1 MHSRKL
7 HPYSVAALFF
17 PVKSWLITLLNQ
29 SGAVSYPSCSQAL
42 VNVSVCCCGLR
53 YFVVVVRLFSFVF
66 YCEITTRTVLPL
78 CGKTDYCKPCTATWA
93 YKVCVVTKFGWYA
106 YCSDD
111 IIHVTHTV
119 RCTSRTQWS
128 ILWALWYSCEWALTD
143 TEEKELLNK
152 VVIFVFFAHKIILV
166 AS

>member
-1 MHSRKL
+1 MHSKKV

-29 SGAVSYPSCSQAL
+29 SWAVSYPSCSQAL

-53 YFVVVVRLFSFVF
+53 YFVVVVRLFIFVF
-66 YCEITTRTVLPL
+66 YCETTARDCVATVWKNWLL
-78 CGKTDYCKPCTATWA
+78 QTLYCDLSVQSVRG
-93 YKVCVVTKFGWYA
+93 YKNQVVRVLFWWHNSRHA
-106 YCSDD
+106 
-111 IIHVTHTV
+111 H
-119 RCTSRTQWS
+119 CTSRTRKQWS
-128 ILWALWYSCEWALTD
+128 ILWALWYSCEWAFTD
-143 TEEKELLNK
+143 TEEKKLLNK

>member
-29 SGAVSYPSCSQAL
+29 SGAVSYPSCSQAI

-53 YFVVVVRLFSFVF
+53 YFVVVVRLFSFVS
-66 YCEITTRTVLPL
+66 TVKQRPGTVLPL
-78 CGKTDYCKPCTATWA
+78 CGKTDYCKPCTVTWA

-119 RCTSRTQWS
+119 PHVHVHSEVYFGLYGTLVNEHW
-128 ILWALWYSCEWALTD
+128 LTRKRRNCWIKSLFLFSLH
-143 TEEKELLNK
+143 TKS
-152 VVIFVFFAHKIILV
+152 F
-166 AS
+166 S